1 LYSTKTNG
9 FKTILEGNNMGK
21 MRENPRYNVVS
32 MRISDDERI
41 ELENLMSLT
50 DKSVSSIMREA
61 MLLFKARL
69 ETLQMGRIA
78 A

>member
-1 LYSTKTNG
+1 M
-9 FKTILEGNNMGK
+9 IMGK

-69 ETLQMGRIA
+69 ETLQMDRIA